1 MREAEAA
8 EKQAEVEPAATGEV
22 VKNIRKAIEK
32 FSGHKYITA
41 DAATGQQEFRCDNFV
56 EAVLD
61 DAGHNPQDYMSGK
74 ATEKNVQNH
83 IENALAKGRTSKNAR
98 SNAPNLPNGA
108 YVVYMNESS
117 KGCWRCGDNNNRC

>member
-1 MREAEAA
+1 M
-8 EKQAEVEPAATGEV
+8 EPAATGEV